1 MWFVWEDEPST
12 EELDETLKE
21 TVVCVFYI
29 SVRGFSHLQ
38 TLCIAQKLPD
48 SRGRGIY
55 VYIALTHVAEQQKLT
70 QHCKTIT
77 LQLKNLKM
85 PEQQC

>member
-29 SVRGFSHLQ
+29 SVRGFSHL
-38 TLCIAQKLPD
+38 
-48 SRGRGIY
+48 
-55 VYIALTHVAEQQKLT
+55 
-70 QHCKTIT
+70 
-77 LQLKNLKM
+77 
-85 PEQQC
+85 